1 MSEDDFAGPDL
12 VVAGAGGGLI
22 AALRAAQLGLSVLVV
37 EANEH
42 FRRGNN
48 TAMSTAMIPGAGSRF
63 QAEAGVQDSPEAFVA
78 DIMAK
83 TKGAADPVL
92 AEALAGVSAR
102 LVEWMAEDLSLPL
115 SLVTDFQYPGHS
127 FHRCHTVPGRIG
139 TALLDLILEQ
149 VEAEPLIDVYAPARL
164 VDVLTEDGAV
174 AGVVVETPAGPEEI
188 PARSVLLATNGFG
201 NNPELVREHLP
212 EIAGAQYYGSEESR
226 GDALRIGT
234 ALGADSAYLD
244 AYQGHAALAMPS
256 ATLAG
261 WATVMHGGFLV
272 NRAGQ
277 RFGNE
282 TMGYSE
288 YAVESLQ
295 HADGQAWI
303 ILDDRIYEACGSFQ
317 DFRNTV
323 ESGGLKWADDA
334 DALAAATGIDAA
346 GLRQTLEQT
355 RQIAAGNAGDG
366 FGRTAWEAP
375 LEGRIGAIAVRPAL
389 FHTQGGLR
397 VDANARVLRTDGAA
411 IPGLY
416 ASGGAA
422 CGISGHGAGGYLAGN
437 GLLPALG
444 LALLAAEHAA
454 EHAAAPAP

>member
-1 MSEDDFAGPDL
+1 MSEESFPGPDL
-12 VVAGAGGGLI
+12 VVAGAGGGLV
-22 AALRAAQLGLSVLVV
+22 AALRAAQLGLSVLVI

-48 TAMSTAMIPGAGSRF
+48 TAMSTAMIPGAGSRW
-63 QAEAGVQDSPEAFVA
+63 QSEAGVEDTPEAFVA

-83 TKGAADPVL
+83 TSGTADPVL

-102 LVEWMAEDLSLPL
+102 LVEWMADDLKLPL
-115 SLVTDFQYPGHS
+115 SLVTDFSYPGHS
-127 FHRCHTVPGRIG
+127 SHRCHTVPGRIG
-139 TALLDLILEQ
+139 TALLDGIWER
-149 VEAEPLIDVYAPARL
+149 VRAEPLIDVYLPARL
-164 VDVLTEDGAV
+164 VDVTSEGGAV
-174 AGVVVETPAGPEEI
+174 TGVVVSTPDGTEEI
-188 PARSVLLATNGFG
+188 PAKAVLLATNGFG
-201 NNPELVREHLP
+201 GNRDLVREHLP
-212 EIAGAQYYGSEESR
+212 EIAAAQYYGSEESR

-234 ALGADSAYLD
+234 GLGAEAAYLG
-244 AYQGHAALAMPS
+244 AYQGHAALAMPA

-272 NRAGQ
+272 NLDGQ

-288 YAVESLQ
+288 YALESLK

-303 ILDDRIYEACGSFQ
+303 VLDQRIFEACESFT
-317 DFRNTV
+317 DFRATV
-323 ESGGLKWADDA
+323 ASGGLKWADDA
-334 DALAAATGIDAA
+334 GALAAATGISAA
-346 GLRQTLEQT
+346 GLLQTLAQT
-355 RQIAAGNAGDG
+355 RRMAAGEAADS
-366 FGRTAWEAP
+366 FGRTSWEAP
-375 LEGRIGAIAVRPAL
+375 LAGRIGAIAVQPAL

-397 VDANARVLRTDGAA
+397 VDGSARVLRTDGTA
-411 IPGLY
+411 IAGLY

-422 CGISGHGAGGYLAGN
+422 NGISGHGAGGYLAGN

-454 EHAAAPAP
+454 GL

>member
-37 EANEH
+37 EPNEH

-48 TAMSTAMIPGAGSRF
+48 TAMSTAMIPGAGSRW
-63 QAEAGVQDSPEAFVA
+63 QAEAGVRDSPEAFVA

-83 TKGAADPVL
+83 TKGTADPVL
-92 AEALAGVSAR
+92 AAALAKVSAR
-102 LVEWMAEDLSLPL
+102 LVEWMADDLKLPL
-115 SLVTDFQYPGHS
+115 SLVTDFSYPGHS
-127 FHRCHTVPGRIG
+127 NHRCHTVPGRIG
-139 TALLDLILEQ
+139 TALLDGIWER
-149 VEAEPLIDVYAPARL
+149 VAAEPLIDLYSPARL
-164 VDVLTEDGAV
+164 MDVTTETGAV
-174 AGVVVETPAGPEEI
+174 TGVVVQTPDGDEEI
-188 PARSVLLATNGFG
+188 PTRAVLLATNGFG
-201 NNPELVREHLP
+201 NNTELVRKYLP

-234 ALGADSAYLD
+234 GLGADTAYLD
-244 AYQGHAALAMPS
+244 AYQGHAALAAAS

-272 NRAGQ
+272 NRAGE

-282 TMGYSE
+282 TVGYSE

-303 ILDDRIYEACGSFQ
+303 VLDERIHEACGSFQ

-323 ESGGLKWADDA
+323 ESGGLKWAEDVDG
-334 DALAAATGIDAA
+334 LAAATGIDAD

-355 RQIAAGNAGDG
+355 RRIAAGDAEDS

-375 LEGRIGAIAVRPAL
+375 LAGRIGAIAVQPAL

-397 VDANARVLRTDGAA
+397 VDQHARVLRADGAP

-422 CGISGHGAGGYLAGN
+422 NGISGHGADGYLAGN

-444 LALLAAEHAA
+444 LALLAAEHAG
-454 EHAAAPAP
+454 APAA